1 MKILKNKYQPFLFV
15 FFITIAFTFLNFEVL
30 SKSPPPGTGK
40 ADVKANILLMLDNSG
55 SMGWSTNVPNKPRYP
70 TDVCIDSAGNK
81 YVVEY
86 HYHTVK
92 KYNSS
97 GTYLK
102 SIGSYGTGNYG
113 FRYPTHCAIDSNDN
127 LYVYIWYD
135 SRISSFTSSGSFRCK
150 TRNSAGGDP
159 SDNLEINSKDQV
171 FLSDGNRRPFRIHTF
186 DDNCNVIK
194 DSGYS
199 TLKYS
204 NIPGPMS
211 HSVTA
216 RSFTFDDN
224 DNMYIWFGGLN
235 TDSYLVKL
243 NSNRYHVTS
252 TGRLG
257 IGCGS
262 GKARFSWDM
271 KADSSGNIYLSD
283 SGCHTI
289 TKFDTNLNYVS
300 HFGSYGT
307 GNNQW
312 RYNYGFDIFNDQLYI
327 ADYYGQRILNLDL
340 SGNYLSKL
348 GQNDDRM
355 TIAKRVIKKIVSN
368 SDLSAG
374 ANFGLMEW
382 GSSSR
387 TKIRVKISD
396 QGAKQIFTD
405 IDNVRPGGG
414 TYLGQAMQKA
424 YNYYKGS
431 DSPINQKANCQN
443 NYAIVVSD
451 GDWFGSPNPNTVAK
465 NMLNGD
471 GIKTFV
477 VGFQGYTNKS
487 NYSNLAKAGG
497 TTTPLFADDEDA
509 LLQKL
514 TDAIRQVLASK
525 LTFTAPAIMPD
536 MKYGDH
542 IFQSLFNYKQDA
554 QWEGHLIKYKLNAD
568 GSIGNKV
575 WDAGEKLN
583 KVKAINRKIW
593 TAGNNYPSG
602 TNNFTTSNLSYI
614 KSELYHGASQDTDA
628 NANKLI
634 NFIRGLDSYDEDN
647 DGNTTD
653 ERWKLAD
660 IYHSQISIVG
670 RPSAPTSAANS
681 YTESFYRNSNQYQN
695 FSSQYNNRKQ
705 IVLAGSN
712 GGMLHAF
719 YSSTGE
725 ELWAFIPPS
734 LLSKLRQVESSKSKS
749 SNSIY
754 GVDGSP
760 VVKDIFYNNKWH
772 TVVISGLGRGGHSYF
787 ALDITDI
794 NNPKHLFTF
803 DNNPSQ
809 KIVTHWDSTGV
820 KNEYSYASSIPSEYD
835 FSKLGESWSTPRILR
850 MKIGNTDKWV
860 AVFGGG
866 FNNGVNTNYGSSI
879 YVIDMEDKGKVLKN
893 INIADKPGNNVVN
906 SVPASII
913 PIIADGTS
921 LAQYHGAIAY
931 VADYEG
937 KLWKINLTDKGTQ
950 YDTQQIF
957 DSEATDTNGR
967 RVMKDITASID
978 TNNDLWVYFG
988 TGDQQQLQ
996 KESSSIKN
1004 RVYGLKDNDFPNY
1017 QDNISLFTV
1026 SQCRDVTS
1034 KSANCPS
1041 DNEKG
1046 WYINLKTNE
1055 KATGAPT
1062 VANRTVY
1069 YPTYIPNSTN
1079 PCNPGLAYLSS
1090 ADYKCGTT
1098 LNNTSLG
1105 AGVASEA
1112 IIYKG
1117 NIYIGLSG
1125 TTQNQNTGTSSLPT
1139 GWTQKDNLIVGT
1151 PPAGRGSGGKTI
1163 NIESWR
1169 HVF

>member
-1 MKILKNKYQPFLFV
+1 MKKLKNNFHNFIFV
-15 FFITIAFTFLNFEVL
+15 NCIIFILISFNTNIFA
-30 SKSPPPGTGK
+30 KSPPPGTGK

-55 SMGWSTNVPNKPRYP
+55 SMGWTSYSVNRPLNAFDTVVDSSG
-70 TDVCIDSAGNK
+70 DV
-81 YVVEY
+81 YVTQY
-86 HYHTVK
+86 YRHQVK

-102 SIGSYGTGNYG
+102 TIGSYGTGNTN
-113 FRYPTHCAIDSNDN
+113 FRYPTSIDVDSNDN
-127 LYVYIWYD
+127 IYILDYYNR
-135 SRISSFTSSGSFRCK
+135 RIISYNSSGQFRCK
-150 TRNSAGGDP
+150 ATIP
-159 SDNLEINSKDQV
+159 SSTYLYDDLEINS
-171 FLSDGNRRPFRIHTF
+171 S
-186 DDNCNVIK
+186 NVIHITNYFSK
-194 DSGYS
+194 RVYQYNASCNKTGEINIDERIGPMAIDSSSNLWFFRMDGS
-199 TLKYS
+199 RQMLKYS
-204 NIPGPMS
+204 SNGTHLGYQNLTYGCPGGTKATY
-211 HSVTA
+211 VT
-216 RSFTFDDN
+216 
-224 DNMYIWFGGLN
+224 
-235 TDSYLVKL
+235 
-243 NSNRYHVTS
+243 
-252 TGRLG
+252 
-257 IGCGS
+257 
-262 GKARFSWDM
+262 DM
-271 KADSSGNIYLSD
+271 EADSSGNVYYTDLY
-283 SGCHTI
+283 CHAVI
-289 TKFDTNLNYVS
+289 KYDTNINYQS
-300 HFGSYGT
+300 KFGSYGT
-307 GNNQW
+307 GTNQW
-312 RYNYGFDIFNDQLYI
+312 RYSYGFDIYNDQIYL
-327 ADYYGQRILNLDL
+327 ADWGGHRILNLNL
-340 SGNYLSKL
+340 SGTSQSTI
-348 GQNDDRM
+348 GQSDDRM

-368 SDLSAG
+368 SDLTNG

-382 GSSSR
+382 GSSNK

-396 QGAKQIFTD
+396 QGAKNIFTD
-405 IDNVRPGGG
+405 IDNVKPGGG

-431 DSPINQKANCQN
+431 DSPINKNANCQN
-443 NYAIVVSD
+443 NFVIVISD
-451 GDWFGSPNPNTVAK
+451 GDWFGSPNPNTIAK
-465 NMLNGD
+465 NMLNAD
-471 GIKTFV
+471 SIKTFV
-477 VGFQGYTNKS
+477 VGFQGYSNKTN
-487 NYSNLAKAGG
+487 YTNLAKAGG
-497 TTTPLFADDEDA
+497 TTTPLFADDEAA

-525 LTFTAPAIMPD
+525 LTFTSPAIMPD
-536 MKYGDH
+536 LKYGDH
-542 IFQSLFNYKQDA
+542 IFQALFNYKQDA

-1055 KATGAPT
+1055 KTTGAPT